1 MKRVEDERVNEEEK
15 ERMKRV
21 EDERGNEENNFQIT
35 SARYRLTR
43 TFCSYSWTCSRANC
57 AEIFTGGNAL
67 HRGITAVKS

>member
-43 TFCSYSWTCSRANC
+43 TFCSY
-57 AEIFTGGNAL
+57 F
-67 HRGITAVKS
+67 